1 MELLIPGMEFA
12 PGVGRGRGFAVLSEP
27 NPVTGTPVVRLNP
40 PVQAAG
46 PAPRPNHAILLPE
59 ADTEDELHDLP
70 VAAPAKPRISPRPIP
85 KLPWYASF
93 SRPAAYIASGVIG
106 AVLVTVMYSVFGS
119 RGDSSGGK
127 ASGSSPGVVSPSV
140 AAAFE
145 RRADTLSLA
154 IAAFTMRARMY
165 DTRRMGCPGLSRGLQ
180 QVEDSWLA
188 YNIARKE
195 TLTASDSVRDNRD
208 RSLYA
213 DVRAVEVRFER
224 SSCARP

>member
-1 MELLIPGMEFA
+1 MEFA
-12 PGVGRGRGFAVLSEP
+12 PGVSSGGGFAVLSEP
-27 NPVTGTPVVRLNP
+27 SPVTGTPVVRLNP

-59 ADTEDELHDLP
+59 ADTEDEQHDLP
-70 VAAPAKPRISPRPIP
+70 LAVPIQPRISPRPMP
-85 KLPWYASF
+85 KSRWHASF
-93 SRPAAYIASGVIG
+93 GRPAAYIASGVIG
-106 AVLVTVMYSVFGS
+106 AVLVTVIYGVFGS
-119 RGDSSGGK
+119 RGGSSGAK
-127 ASGSSPGVVSPSV
+127 ASDPSPGVVSPSE
-140 AAAFE
+140 AAAFD

-195 TLTASDSVRDNRD
+195 TLAASDSVRDTRD

-213 DVRAVEVRFER
+213 DVRAVELRFEH